1 MFSLFN
7 VFVRSGKSQVMGE
20 IKIAL
25 KKEMKTEGEHL
36 VLEILQCRNITYKFK
51 SPDHLP
57 GKGNK
62 NQHARTHI
70 LVCTKIWVIHGS
82 NLYALQ
88 ILLGS
93 WQLGGPDKHLFAKD
107 WHLTCYI
114 IINITRFSTCTNHRC
129 HDGVRSHNFSQESS
143 LPCVDAAVK
152 KNIYRW
158 ADGQYLP
165 YLVQNTRLNMHFHF
179 KTNHL

>member
-57 GKGNK
+57 GKGKRNK
-62 NQHARTHI
+62 HARTHI
-70 LVCTKIWVIHGS
+70 FWPAQTSCTQKISKLNMANLWVRPKMSENSH
-82 NLYALQ
+82 Q
-88 ILLGS
+88 IFMRYRSFSVLGS
-93 WQLGGPDKHLFAKD
+93 WEAQIN
-107 WHLTCYI
+107 TCL
-114 IINITRFSTCTNHRC
+114 R
-129 HDGVRSHNFSQESS
+129 
-143 LPCVDAAVK
+143 
-152 KNIYRW
+152 
-158 ADGQYLP
+158 
-165 YLVQNTRLNMHFHF
+165 
-179 KTNHL
+179 KTGI